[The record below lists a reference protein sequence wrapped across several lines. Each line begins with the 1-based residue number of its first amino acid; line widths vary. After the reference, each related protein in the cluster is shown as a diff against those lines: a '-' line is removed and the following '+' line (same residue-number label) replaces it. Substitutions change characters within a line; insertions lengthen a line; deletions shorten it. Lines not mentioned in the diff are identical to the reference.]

1 MKKRLYFVET
11 NGYSMIVSVDNKKRC
26 RYLIENN
33 ECEFPHSWQME
44 EEEREAAAIEFLNSV
59 EDDSSWS
66 DNLTYDDLFSDE
78 VMASWNNPDGN
89 VIIAEIQKEL

>member
-59 EDDSSWS
+59 EDDSSWR